1 MSMPHGCDAIIALGS
16 NIGAIR
22 ANMARALELLAAA
35 GDVTIAARSRDFKTP
50 PWGKTDQPWFANAC
64 AGVATRLGPKALLE
78 RCLAVEQQLGRVR
91 TEKWGP
97 RIIDMDVLVHRDGVV
112 DESDLVLPHPR
123 ITERAFVLAP
133 LADIAPDLVLNGRRV
148 ADWLLDIDT
157 TGVEPF
163 PEPLAFDAPMT
174 GARGTGGQ

>member
-1 MSMPHGCDAIIALGS
+1 MSIPNGFDAIIALGS
-16 NIGAIR
+16 NIGDIR
-22 ANMARALELLAAA
+22 ANMARALELLGAT
-35 GDVTIAARSRDFKTP
+35 GDVTVVARSRDFKTP

-64 AGVATRLGPKALLE
+64 AGVATRLAPKALLE

-97 RIIDMDVLVHRDGVV
+97 RIIDMDVLVHRDGAFE
-112 DESDLVLPHPR
+112 DSDLVLPHPR

-133 LADIAPDLVLNGRRV
+133 LADIASDLELNGRRV
-148 ADWLLDIDT
+148 TEWLRAVDT

-163 PEPLAFDAPMT
+163 PDA
-174 GARGTGGQ
+174 